1 MDIAMRYVVLMLA
14 APLALLFS
22 PSSRADEVR
31 TGPQQVIKSLF
42 LHEYGAV
49 QAPPAFYRFCIENP
63 SECLPHSAVQ
73 GFVESAQKLRQLD
86 EINLLVNR
94 MIVPAT
100 DIEHYGIEDYWTIPT
115 DGKGDCEDY
124 ALMKRHI
131 LITMGWP
138 TSALLMTVVRLEN
151 GEGHAVLT
159 ARTNYGD
166 LILDNRS
173 NEVLPWYQ
181 TAYSFKMRQ
190 SSYDPKIWLDLDP
203 TDDVLPAPI
212 AVPNWDGSISRAH

>member
-14 APLALLFS
+14 APVALFVS
-22 PSSRADEVR
+22 PSTWADESLTR
-31 TGPQQVIKSLF
+31 PQQVIRSLF
-42 LHEYGAV
+42 MHEFGPV
-49 QAPPAFYRFCIENP
+49 QAPAAFYRFCVENQ
-63 SECLPHSAVQ
+63 SECLPRSAAH
-73 GFVESAQKLRQLD
+73 GFVETVQQLEQLD
-86 EINLLVNR
+86 EVNLRVNR
-94 MIVPAT
+94 TIVPET
-100 DIEHYGIEDYWTIPT
+100 DIAHYGIEDYWTIPK

-131 LITMGWP
+131 LISMGWP
-138 TSALLMTVVRLEN
+138 TSALLMTVVRIEN

-173 NEVLPWYQ
+173 NEILPWYQ

-190 SSYDPKIWLDLDP
+190 SSYNPKIWVDLDP

-212 AVPNWDGSISRAH
+212 AVPDLDGLAHLH

>member
-14 APLALLFS
+14 APVALFVS
-22 PSSRADEVR
+22 PSTWADESLTR
-31 TGPQQVIKSLF
+31 PQEVIRSLF
-42 LHEYGAV
+42 MHEYGPV
-49 QAPPAFYRFCIENP
+49 QAPPAFYRFCVENQ
-63 SECLPHSAVQ
+63 SECLPRSAAH
-73 GFVESAQKLRQLD
+73 GFVETVQQLEQLD
-86 EINLLVNR
+86 EVNLRVNR
-94 MIVPAT
+94 TIVPET
-100 DIEHYGIEDYWTIPT
+100 DIAHYGIEDYWTIPK

-131 LITMGWP
+131 LISMGWP
-138 TSALLMTVVRLEN
+138 TSALLMTVVRIEN

-173 NEVLPWYQ
+173 NEILPWYQ

-190 SSYDPKIWLDLDP
+190 SSYNPKIWVDLDP

-212 AVPNWDGSISRAH
+212 AVPDLDGLAHLH